1 MSRVYYAN
9 GHGSQI
15 IENNAV
21 KEFVLPAGCYVITT
35 TVCGKTADVDSV
47 DSMKQL
53 LEPTTLDLVQKVSRE
68 TEAEVKETL
77 SFVFAMSGFTDDL
90 HMRYP
95 GDKVGDIT
103 FYPSPYHPNEHL
115 MLMPPGLI
123 DIVKLSKKPEI
134 NKDVTDFKCTDD
146 IFYATS
152 YPPKFHC
159 SGMTMEQFDE
169 KLMEYTI
176 PISELITKNGPGF
189 YILPICRVV
198 EKKSKR
204 TAIDRRKVSLGGKRT
219 RRISQRKR
227 RRTIRRRK
235 SMQKSRAGAQ

>member
-1 MSRVYYAN
+1 MNRVYYAN

-47 DSMKQL
+47 HSMQEL
-53 LEPTTLDLVQKVSRE
+53 LKPTTLDLLQRVSRE

-77 SFVFAMSGFTDDL
+77 SYAFAMSGFTDEL
-90 HMRYP
+90 HMRFP
-95 GDKVGDIT
+95 GDKVGDLT
-103 FYPSPYHPNEHL
+103 FYPSPYHPNEDL
-115 MLMPPGLI
+115 MEMPPGLL
-123 DIVKLSKKPEI
+123 DLKKLSEKPNI
-134 NKDVTDFKCTDD
+134 IQSANTLVCSQD

-152 YPPKFHC
+152 YPPKFDC

-198 EKKSKR
+198 KKEFKTIARQRR
-204 TAIDRRKVSLGGKRT
+204 TISFGGKRI
-219 RRISQRKR
+219 RRISLRKR

-235 SMQKSRAGAQ
+235 SMRKSRAGVR